1 MGFLFKLLK
10 VCFRYKIQNVVFLQE
25 MPALRLFGRKWLAAS
40 DDLVF
45 PCLFEFLIR
54 ILWLSLLVCGSRTYW
69 RITNDCEK
77 DGLSIRIY
85 VVSTIALIC
94 INLVLCLLLVN
105 RSAQGSI
112 TETSKRRYVGPLLVI
127 K

>member
-1 MGFLFKLLK
+1 
-10 VCFRYKIQNVVFLQE
+10 

-45 PCLFEFLIR
+45 PCLFEFFIR
-54 ILWLSLLVCGSRTYW
+54 ILWLSLLLCGSRTYW

-112 TETSKRRYVGPLLVI
+112 TETNKRRHVGPILVI